1 MLSQYKTSSN
11 AKIKLRESDDMWG
24 YTLTVADGERE
35 LGIMLD
41 ADDVKEL
48 ALFLHKFSIKMV

>member
-24 YTLTVADGERE
+24 YTLTVVDGERE
-35 LGIMLD
+35 LDIMLD

-48 ALFLHKFSIKMV
+48 ALFLHRFSIKMV